1 VIKTI
6 EKLRNRFIKYR
17 IAIEFCNKYENMA
30 LKLPIDFNIY
40 EIIVTSTLTTHYEK
54 ISDLS
59 GAAASH

>member
-1 VIKTI
+1 
-6 EKLRNRFIKYR
+6 
-17 IAIEFCNKYENMA
+17 MA
-30 LKLPIDFNIY
+30 LKLPIDCNIY